1 MTPDPFADMRRI
13 QSEVNRL
20 FQQAGHGSPRAGGY
34 PAVNV
39 YASQDGVAITAELPG
54 VAESDLDITVHRDT
68 LTLKGERRPQ
78 VEDAKGYHRRERGRG
93 AFVRTLQLP
102 FPVDP
107 EKVDASYENGV
118 LRMSLHRPEDDK
130 PKKIKIKAS

>member
-1 MTPDPFADMRRI
+1 MTRNDPFREMRRI

-20 FQQAGHGSPRAGGY
+20 FSQAGQGGAAGY
-34 PAVNV
+34 PAMNV
-39 YASQDGVAITAELPG
+39 YASQDGVAITAEIPG
-54 VAESDLDITVHRDT
+54 VAEDDLDITVHRDT
-68 LTLKGERRPQ
+68 LTLKGERRAQ

-93 AFVRTLQLP
+93 AFARTLQLP

-107 EKVDASYENGV
+107 DTVEASYRNGV

-130 PKKIKIKAS
+130 PKKISIKAA